1 MAKVSFK
8 SSPCNSSVQPELKT
22 TKSKWKFLSLPV
34 CICLYFQVWCKNYL
48 YHNHKR
54 HTSQNDGQDNLQW
67 YIHIWL
73 FNKQLFTFTG
83 FFFNCKW
90 YVFYVWQ
97 CEFHFKI
104 LFFKSKSIKKKHY
117 IKNSTKDKAKIEKM
131 SDKQKSLVN
140 FDPEPYTPAVLN
152 QKLQK
157 WGPEIYIFNKY
168 SQMIF
173 IH

>member
-1 MAKVSFK
+1 MMVMIIFSDTYIYDFLINSYLLLQVFFLIASDMFSMYGSESFILKYCFLKVS
-8 SSPCNSSVQPELKT
+8 
-22 TKSKWKFLSLPV
+22 
-34 CICLYFQVWCKNYL
+34 
-48 YHNHKR
+48 
-54 HTSQNDGQDNLQW
+54 
-67 YIHIWL
+67 
-73 FNKQLFTFTG
+73 QL
-83 FFFNCKW
+83 
-90 YVFYVWQ
+90 
-97 CEFHFKI
+97 
-104 LFFKSKSIKKKHY
+104 KKKHY

>member
-1 MAKVSFK
+1 MMVKIIFSDTYIYDFLI
-8 SSPCNSSVQPELKT
+8 NSYL
-22 TKSKWKFLSLPV
+22 LL
-34 CICLYFQVWCKNYL
+34 QV
-48 YHNHKR
+48 
-54 HTSQNDGQDNLQW
+54 
-67 YIHIWL
+67 
-73 FNKQLFTFTG
+73 

-97 CEFHFKI
+97 WEFHFKI